1 MRLIANKL
9 FPETFLTEAIQGF
22 AGAELEK
29 LKTILPPPQVKQADE
44 AVPGAK
50 RARPEGDEAQ
60 DKADSKR
67 LLDTYI
73 IACQAWAVG
82 WPLHSPLPE
91 PHAMLL

>member
-22 AGAELEK
+22 ARVELEK
-29 LKTILPPPQVKQADE
+29 LKTIVPSPQVKQADE

-50 RARPEGDEAQ
+50 RARPEGDEVQ
-60 DKADSKR
+60 DMADSKH

-73 IACQAWAVG
+73 IACQA
-82 WPLHSPLPE
+82 
-91 PHAMLL
+91 